1 MIATLMGPQIHCPSI
16 GTFEHVHNMR
26 YTRARVKENMNVFK
40 YVGSLMDLHDLAT
53 WHLKSGETRSV
64 GLIDLSLIS
73 TMFIDTQE

>member
-1 MIATLMGPQIHCPSI
+1 
-16 GTFEHVHNMR
+16 
-26 YTRARVKENMNVFK
+26 MNVFK